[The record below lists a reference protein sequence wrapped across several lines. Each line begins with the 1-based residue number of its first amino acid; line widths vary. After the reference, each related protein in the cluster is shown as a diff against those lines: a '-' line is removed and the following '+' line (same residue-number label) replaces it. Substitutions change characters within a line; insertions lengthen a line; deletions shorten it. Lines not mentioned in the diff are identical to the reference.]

1 MRIFLPWRMTS
12 LFSKRPDTFDATA
25 ARVCLS
31 CGNSFTGRY
40 CNQCG
45 EKVVEPNE
53 RTLRYFFGHVIN
65 AFTFLDGKFW
75 RSFRTMLTRPGQMSR
90 DICDGKRQPYMRP
103 VSFFFVANVIYFLF
117 PLFQTFNTR
126 LHAQMDYMFY
136 SEALHIKEKEER
148 KSQALGLTPDEF
160 VLRYNAH
167 TESASKL
174 ALIALPVFF
183 SLFIVILFIRKKLL
197 YLDHLTFSIEF
208 IAFFVF
214 IPTIIL
220 SLLLWIVQAG
230 VHLISQSSNLYNDD
244 LLGLISLILAGV
256 FLFLATRNF
265 FGITKIMIRSLATL
279 TMLLV
284 SVITVVLYRLLLFY
298 LTMATL

>member
-1 MRIFLPWRMTS
+1 
-12 LFSKRPDTFDATA
+12 
-25 ARVCLS
+25 
-31 CGNSFTGRY
+31 
-40 CNQCG
+40 
-45 EKVVEPNE
+45 
-53 RTLRYFFGHVIN
+53 
-65 AFTFLDGKFW
+65 
-75 RSFRTMLTRPGQMSR
+75 MLTRPGQMSR
-90 DICDGKRQPYMRP
+90 DICEGKRQPYMRP

-126 LHAQMDYMFY
+126 LHAQIDYMFY
-136 SEALHIKEKEER
+136 SEVLHIKEQVER

-167 TESASKL
+167 TESVSKL

-265 FGITKIMIRSLATL
+265 FGITKIVIRSLATL